1 MTDKLSCVREGNVAV
16 VTLDDGKANA
26 MGFEMLSGINEI
38 LDNVE
43 HDYEAMVLLGREG
56 VLSGGFDLKVIQGG
70 DGQEIQRLVTLG
82 VKTIMRIYGFPLPV
96 VTAATGHAVALGG
109 FFLLA
114 SDYRFG
120 VSGEFKIGLNE
131 TAIGLNLPK
140 FGIELAKARLSP
152 CYLTDATILAEL
164 YSPEDAI
171 KVGFLDS
178 VAEPSDVNAQAL
190 EIAVKYSAYERK
202 VFEHNKLAFRSAM
215 IDSVLQDLDA

>member
-43 HDYEAMVLLGREG
+43 HEYEAMVWLGREG

-114 SDYRFG
+114 SDYRF
-120 VSGEFKIGLNE
+120 
-131 TAIGLNLPK
+131 
-140 FGIELAKARLSP
+140 
-152 CYLTDATILAEL
+152 
-164 YSPEDAI
+164 
-171 KVGFLDS
+171 
-178 VAEPSDVNAQAL
+178 
-190 EIAVKYSAYERK
+190 
-202 VFEHNKLAFRSAM
+202 
-215 IDSVLQDLDA
+215 